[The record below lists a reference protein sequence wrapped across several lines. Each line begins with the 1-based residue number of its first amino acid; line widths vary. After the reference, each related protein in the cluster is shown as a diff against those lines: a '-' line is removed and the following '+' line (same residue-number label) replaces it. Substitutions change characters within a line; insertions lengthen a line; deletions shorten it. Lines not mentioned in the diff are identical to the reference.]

1 MLFLLLL
8 TLLCAPHLRAQA
20 IGGILT
26 GTVTDPEN
34 RVLDGATVTATE
46 TARGVVFRGTTN
58 SAGIYRLAMP
68 IGNYTLQV
76 AMSGFATVSRPAF
89 DLELGQTDQINF
101 QMKLGSSS
109 ETVEVSASENP
120 LLKRDTAQIDTVI
133 DENTVD
139 NLPLATRNYV
149 QLTLLAPGT
158 THPDPASMTTVQGQ
172 QTAGRPFINGNNE
185 QSNNFLLD
193 GLENNQLSDN
203 LIAYTPS
210 VDAIQEFTVITQNPS
225 AAYGNFQGGTV
236 TTAVKSGANE
246 FHGRAFEFVR
256 NDALNASP
264 WSEGNTDGVTKTKLR
279 WNMFGGTLG
288 GPVLR
293 KKLFFFADY
302 QGQRYDI
309 PAQSQS
315 ATVMTARMQ
324 AGDFSE
330 VLPSSTS
337 FADNPG
343 ITLGD
348 PSADMVGSQRSALT
362 ENNLANVANSTTAFP
377 GIDGVAKALF
387 ATGLYPT
394 PNFTTTP
401 AGDYGSCRNGTI
413 RGPGEMDFDLSV
425 QKVFDLGTKAHL
437 QFRAEAVNAF
447 NHPLYQMPDTFLSDG
462 SAFGV
467 DSGATAAENERQ
479 VQFGLKLF
487 Y

>member
-1 MLFLLLL
+1 
-8 TLLCAPHLRAQA
+8 
-20 IGGILT
+20 
-26 GTVTDPEN
+26 
-34 RVLDGATVTATE
+34 
-46 TARGVVFRGTTN
+46 
-58 SAGIYRLAMP
+58 
-68 IGNYTLQV
+68 
-76 AMSGFATVSRPAF
+76 
-89 DLELGQTDQINF
+89 
-101 QMKLGSSS
+101 
-109 ETVEVSASENP
+109 